1 MEQVRIAVTGMHRS
15 GTSMFAHFLNQ
26 SGIHLG
32 DRLYV
37 NQADNPY
44 GHFED
49 EDFIDLHMLETKRH
63 GVDFEY
69 LVKEPIAP
77 GQNWKRKA
85 QQLYKEKLERN
96 KDRKIWGWKE
106 PRTALFLNHWE
117 AIDPNLHFLFI
128 FRDPTAVVSSLC
140 RRHGKFYSPYFVSLF
155 YEVYIHYNQQIA
167 KYLQQNTNFTLLSY
181 ESLVTRSRDA
191 LQTLKED
198 LNHPFTVEVFEQVFD
213 KNIRQKK
220 RKVWPILG
228 VPQRK
233 KAEELYSLLKMQQS
247 F

>member
-1 MEQVRIAVTGMHRS
+1 
-15 GTSMFAHFLNQ
+15 MFAHFLNQ

-32 DRLYV
+32 DRLYS
-37 NQADNPY
+37 NELDNPN

-49 EDFIDLHMLETKRH
+49 EDFIDLHMLETEKH

-69 LVKEPIAP
+69 LVKEPFEP
-77 GQNWKRKA
+77 NLTWKQKA
-85 QQLYKEKLERN
+85 QLLYKNKLERN
-96 KDRKIWGWKE
+96 MERKIWGWKE
-106 PRTALFLNHWE
+106 PRTTLFLNQWKT
-117 AIDPNLHFLFI
+117 IDPNLHFLFI

-140 RRHGKFYSPYFVSLF
+140 KRHGKFYSPYFISLF

-167 KYLQQNTNFTLLSY
+167 KYLQLNTNFSLLSY
-181 ESLVTRSRDA
+181 ESLVTRPKDA
-191 LQTLKED
+191 VQMLKED
-198 LNHPFTVEVFEQVFD
+198 LNYPFAVEVFEQVFD
-213 KNIRQKK
+213 KNIHRKK

-233 KAEELYSLLKMQQS
+233 KAEELYSLLQMQQS